1 MATLENNLLEGLNIA
16 PADVEALPL
25 VTNMDESVFLKQQLL
40 ADSQKSKFFTS
51 LGSAIQEEW
60 VLPTVINNIDRITAP
75 SGEPI
80 DKFTPE
86 LVRDLTE
93 GLEDSRAVREVLED
107 AQVNGYS
114 SAKLAQQSFLRTQN
128 NLKQINQ
135 DGWSGVT
142 ATALAVMFD
151 PVEWAA
157 IFGTSA
163 TVGALG
169 TPVAGVGAFLV
180 GAGKQGRNAYRTAKV
195 AALGGAELAAFE
207 SIRAKYRYDIE
218 AHDVMIAAGIG
229 AGLSGG
235 LDAATTAFIR
245 AGHRSRIA
253 AKVARGEELTPN
265 ERLFHDQY
273 NVDALATKL
282 IDRELQG
289 TELIDAVDGI
299 PTIASRKAATEATAE
314 EVAAIPKIAGFNMFG
329 LRNII
334 SSGARAANSELGR
347 IRYAARL
354 LSQNS
359 AGYKGG
365 KLETNNQSASE
376 VAERLQLKY
385 RSRMSEILP
394 NAQALWKKRTNLSV
408 AEFNAALSR
417 YVRGIDTDVAPEVKK
432 AGEAVKRLQREIAE
446 EAVAEDVVGF
456 SVDMLNANKNYMTRL
471 FNDDQ
476 IAAIRVRLGDD
487 ADDQIAMLVE
497 KAIREGQP
505 NIEENVKNWL
515 IKRSNGRRK
524 GTPKQVADYI
534 KRISMA
540 YTKSITDPKLGKMG
554 HAGANEMNLQD
565 LADILRAGG
574 FGEDEI
580 DDLTEVLTRT
590 NIPKAHK
597 RARNRMVLNEGA
609 RMPLRNA
616 DGSIE
621 EYSFNDLL
629 EQDAEQLFNSYVFQL
644 SGAIGL
650 ARNGINTNAANSSW
664 ESLVKQINDDIRAAP
679 ALDKEKLKGE
689 LDALEFIYDG
699 ITGRLP
705 QREDIS
711 NRTRDLNVGFRA
723 YSFAVNMGMSGM
735 SALMELTNVLFE
747 SSFKTILKS
756 APEYNNLLTKMSK
769 GKLDENDP
777 LMVELIDAFG
787 LGEEVALGKWN
798 NVTRYDMDDVGV
810 TISPERAW
818 ADKKGFGARA
828 MQAGQS
834 LQKTVAYWSGLTS
847 VTQVLR
853 RMSMHHYV
861 NEWALK
867 SADGKLPFSVTKR
880 QQLGLSEDMAR
891 NIQTIMRSKIVEKR
905 PNGTIKRL
913 NLKQWPKQVRDA
925 FEASGF
931 KDARQNVQEANIGST
946 NAFMRSEF
954 GRTFFQFLS
963 FTMASMEQQGQR
975 LGVRLARG
983 DMTAAKILTSAAM
996 MGGLMYAARVQLNAQ
1011 GRSDADEYIRDN
1023 LSPSRWAS
1031 GALSQ
1036 IGAASLFSYLLQV
1049 TTGAM
1054 NGNTYAIT
1062 PPAFSIAQSMMQ
1074 SGKNVWEGDLTETEY
1089 RTLLRILPLQS
1100 LYGARQILNGVANEF
1115 AN

>member
-16 PADVEALPL
+16 PADVERLPL

-40 ADSQKSKFFTS
+40 ADNQKSKFFTS

-60 VLPTVINNIDRITAP
+60 VLPTVINNMDRITAP
-75 SGEPI
+75 AGEPI
-80 DKFTPE
+80 DKFTPD

-93 GLEDSRAVREVLED
+93 GLEDSRAVREVLEN
-107 AQVNGYS
+107 AQVSGYS
-114 SAKLAQQSFLRTQN
+114 SAKLMQKSYLRTQN
-128 NLKQINQ
+128 NLQQINA
-135 DGWSGVT
+135 DGWSGIT

-163 TVGALG
+163 AVSAVG
-169 TPVAGVGAFLV
+169 TPAAGAAAFLA

-195 AALGGAELAAFE
+195 AAIGGAELAAFE
-207 SIRAKYRYDIE
+207 AIRAKYRYDIE

-229 AGLSGG
+229 AGLTGG
-235 LDAATTAFIR
+235 IDAATTAFRR
-245 AGHRSRIA
+245 AGERSRIA
-253 AKVARGEELTPN
+253 AKVARGEDLTPN

-273 NVDALATKL
+273 NVDALANKL

-289 TELIDAVDGI
+289 TELIDAVDGL
-299 PTIASRKAATEATAE
+299 PTRRAAATEATAE
-314 EVAAIPKIAGFNMFG
+314 QVEAIPKIAGFNMFG
-329 LRNII
+329 LRNLI

-354 LSQNS
+354 ISQNS

-385 RSRMSEILP
+385 RSKMSEILP
-394 NAQALWKKRTNLSV
+394 NAQALWNRKTGLSV
-408 AEFNAALSR
+408 AEFNASLSR
-417 YVRGIDTDVAPEVKK
+417 YVRGLDTDVAPEVQM
-432 AGEAVKRLQREIAE
+432 AGDAVKKLQREIAE
-446 EAVAEDVVGF
+446 EAVAEDVAGF
-456 SVDMLNANKNYMTRL
+456 SMDMLNSNRNYMTRL

-476 IAAIRVRLGDD
+476 ISALRVRLGDD
-487 ADDQIAMLVE
+487 ADDQIALLVE

-505 NIEENVKNWL
+505 AIEENVKNWL

-565 LADILRAGG
+565 LSDILKAGN
-574 FGEDEI
+574 FGKDEI
-580 DDLTEVLTRT
+580 DVLTDILTRT

-616 DGSIE
+616 DGTIE

-664 ESLVKQINDDIRAAP
+664 DDLVTQIKNDIRAAP

-699 ITGRLP
+699 ITGRLA

-747 SSFKTILKS
+747 YSFKTILKS
-756 APEYNNLLTKMSK
+756 APEYNNLLGKLSK
-769 GKLDENDP
+769 GQIDENDP

-828 MQAGQS
+828 MQAGQT

-867 SADGKLPFSVTKR
+867 AADGKVPFSVTKR
-880 QQLGLSEDMAR
+880 QQLGLSEDMAAR
-891 NIQTIMRSKIVEKR
+891 IQAIMRSDLVEKR

-913 NLKQWPKQVRDA
+913 NLKQWPREVRNA

-975 LGVRLARG
+975 LGVRAVRG
-983 DMTAAKILTSAAM
+983 DMTVAKILTSAAM
-996 MGGLMYAARVQLNAQ
+996 MGGLMYAARVHLNAQ

-1023 LSPSRWAS
+1023 LNPTRWAA
-1031 GALSQ
+1031 GAMSQ
-1036 IGAASLFSYLLQV
+1036 IGAASLFSYILQV

-1062 PPAFSIAQSMMQ
+1062 PPAFSIAQSVMQ
-1074 SGKNVWEGDLTETEY
+1074 SGKNIWEGDLTESEY
-1089 RTLLRILPLQS
+1089 RTLLRVLPLQS

>member
-16 PADVEALPL
+16 PADIERLPL

-60 VLPTVINNIDRITAP
+60 VLPTVINNMDRITAP
-75 SGEPI
+75 AGEPI
-80 DKFTPE
+80 DKFTPD

-93 GLEDSRAVREVLED
+93 GLEDSRAVREVLEN
-107 AQVNGYS
+107 AQVSGYS
-114 SAKLAQQSFLRTQN
+114 SAKLMQKSYLRTQN
-128 NLKQINQ
+128 NLQQINA
-135 DGWSGVT
+135 DGWSGIT

-163 TVGALG
+163 AVSAVG
-169 TPVAGVGAFLV
+169 TPAAGAAAFLA

-195 AALGGAELAAFE
+195 AAIGGAELAAFE
-207 SIRAKYRYDIE
+207 AIRAKYRYDIE

-229 AGLSGG
+229 AGITGG
-235 LDAATTAFIR
+235 IDAATTAFRR
-245 AGHRSRIA
+245 AGERSRIA
-253 AKVARGEELTPN
+253 AKVARGEDLTPN

-273 NVDALATKL
+273 NVDALANKL

-289 TELIDAVDGI
+289 TELIDAVDGL
-299 PTIASRKAATEATAE
+299 PTRRAAATEATAQ
-314 EVAAIPKIAGFNMFG
+314 EVEAIPKIAGFNMFG
-329 LRNII
+329 LRNLI

-354 LSQNS
+354 ISQNS

-385 RSRMSEILP
+385 RSKMSEILP
-394 NAQALWKKRTNLSV
+394 NAQALWNRKTGLSV
-408 AEFNAALSR
+408 AEFNASLSR
-417 YVRGIDTDVAPEVKK
+417 YVRGIDTDVAPEVQM
-432 AGEAVKRLQREIAE
+432 AGDAVKKLQREIAE

-456 SVDMLNANKNYMTRL
+456 SIDMLNANRNYMTRL

-476 IAAIRVRLGDD
+476 ISALRVRLGDD
-487 ADDQIAMLVE
+487 ADDQIALLVE

-505 NIEENVKNWL
+505 AIEENVKNWL

-565 LADILRAGG
+565 LSDILKAGN

-580 DDLTEVLTRT
+580 DVLTDILTRT

-664 ESLVKQINDDIRAAP
+664 DSLVRQINDDIKAAP

-747 SSFKTILKS
+747 YSFKTVLKS
-756 APEYNNLLTKMSK
+756 APEYNNLLGKLSK
-769 GKLDENDP
+769 GQIDENDP

-828 MQAGQS
+828 MQAGQT

-867 SADGKLPFSVTKR
+867 AADGKVPFSVTKR
-880 QQLGLSEDMAR
+880 QQLGLSEDMAAR
-891 NIQTIMRSKIVEKR
+891 IQTIMRSDLVEKR

-913 NLKQWPKQVRDA
+913 NLKQWPREVRNA

-975 LGVRLARG
+975 LGVRAVRG
-983 DMTAAKILTSAAM
+983 DMTVAKILTSAAM
-996 MGGLMYAARVQLNAQ
+996 MGGLMYAARVHLNAQ

-1023 LSPSRWAS
+1023 LNPTRWAA
-1031 GALSQ
+1031 GAMSQ
-1036 IGAASLFSYLLQV
+1036 IGAASLFSYILQV

-1062 PPAFSIAQSMMQ
+1062 PPAFSIAQSVMQ
-1074 SGKNVWEGDLTETEY
+1074 SGKNIWEGDLTESEY
-1089 RTLLRILPLQS
+1089 RTLLRVLPLQS

>member
-16 PADVEALPL
+16 PADVERLPL

-60 VLPTVINNIDRITAP
+60 VLPTVINNMDRITAP
-75 SGEPI
+75 AGEPI
-80 DKFTPE
+80 DKFTPD

-93 GLEDSRAVREVLED
+93 GLEDSRAVREVLEN
-107 AQVNGYS
+107 AQVSGYS
-114 SAKLAQQSFLRTQN
+114 SAKLMQKSYLRTQK
-128 NLKQINQ
+128 NLQQINA
-135 DGWSGVT
+135 DGWSGIT

-163 TVGALG
+163 AVSAVG
-169 TPVAGVGAFLV
+169 TPAAGAAAFLA

-195 AALGGAELAAFE
+195 AAIGGAELAAFE
-207 SIRAKYRYDIE
+207 AIRAKYRYDIE

-229 AGLSGG
+229 AGLTGG
-235 LDAATTAFIR
+235 IDAATTAFRR
-245 AGHRSRIA
+245 AGERSRIA
-253 AKVARGEELTPN
+253 AKVARGEDLTPN

-273 NVDALATKL
+273 NVDALANKL

-289 TELIDAVDGI
+289 TELIDAVDGL
-299 PTIASRKAATEATAE
+299 PTRRAAATEATAQ
-314 EVAAIPKIAGFNMFG
+314 EVEAIPKIAGFNMFG

-354 LSQNS
+354 ISQNS

-385 RSRMSEILP
+385 RSKMSEILP
-394 NAQALWKKRTNLSV
+394 NAQALWNRKTGLSV
-408 AEFNAALSR
+408 AEFNASLSR
-417 YVRGIDTDVAPEVKK
+417 YVRGIDTDVAPEVQM
-432 AGEAVKRLQREIAE
+432 AGDAVKKLQREIAE
-446 EAVAEDVVGF
+446 EAVAEDVAGF
-456 SVDMLNANKNYMTRL
+456 SIDMLNANRDYMTRL

-476 IAAIRVRLGDD
+476 ISALRVRLGDD
-487 ADDQIAMLVE
+487 ADDQIALLVE

-505 NIEENVKNWL
+505 AIEENVKNWL
-515 IKRSNGRRK
+515 IKRSKGRRK

-565 LADILRAGG
+565 LSDILKAGN

-580 DDLTEVLTRT
+580 DVLTDILTRT

-664 ESLVKQINDDIRAAP
+664 DDLVRQINDDIRAAP
-679 ALDKEKLKGE
+679 ALDKQKLKGE

-699 ITGRLP
+699 ITGRLA

-747 SSFKTILKS
+747 YSFKTVLKS
-756 APEYNNLLTKMSK
+756 APEYNNLLGKLSK
-769 GKLDENDP
+769 GQIDENDP

-828 MQAGQS
+828 MQAGQT

-867 SADGKLPFSVTKR
+867 AADGKVPFSVTKR
-880 QQLGLSEDMAR
+880 QQLGLSEDMAAR
-891 NIQTIMRSKIVEKR
+891 IQTIMRSDLVEKR

-913 NLKQWPKQVRDA
+913 NLKQWPREVRNA

-975 LGVRLARG
+975 LGVRAVRG
-983 DMTAAKILTSAAM
+983 DMTVAKILTSAAM
-996 MGGLMYAARVQLNAQ
+996 MGGLMYAARVHLNAE

-1023 LSPSRWAS
+1023 LNPTRWAA
-1031 GALSQ
+1031 GAMSQ
-1036 IGAASLFSYLLQV
+1036 IGAASLFSYILQV

-1062 PPAFSIAQSMMQ
+1062 PPAFSIAQSVMQ
-1074 SGKNVWEGDLTETEY
+1074 SGKNIWEGDLTESEY
-1089 RTLLRILPLQS
+1089 RTLLRVLPLQS

>member
-16 PADVEALPL
+16 PADVERLPL

-40 ADSQKSKFFTS
+40 ADNQKSKFFTS

-60 VLPTVINNIDRITAP
+60 VLPTVINNMDRITAP
-75 SGEPI
+75 AGEPI
-80 DKFTPE
+80 DKFTPD

-93 GLEDSRAVREVLED
+93 GLEDSRAVREVLEN
-107 AQVNGYS
+107 AQVSGYS
-114 SAKLAQQSFLRTQN
+114 SAKLMQKSYLRTQN
-128 NLKQINQ
+128 NLQQINA
-135 DGWSGVT
+135 DGWSGIT

-163 TVGALG
+163 AVSAVG
-169 TPVAGVGAFLV
+169 TPAAGAAAFLA

-195 AALGGAELAAFE
+195 AAIGGAELAAFE
-207 SIRAKYRYDIE
+207 AIRAKYRYDIE

-229 AGLSGG
+229 AGLTGG
-235 LDAATTAFIR
+235 IDAATTAFRR
-245 AGHRSRIA
+245 AGERSRIA
-253 AKVARGEELTPN
+253 AKVARGEDLTPN

-273 NVDALATKL
+273 NVDALANKL

-289 TELIDAVDGI
+289 TELIDAVDGL
-299 PTIASRKAATEATAE
+299 PTRRAAATEATAE
-314 EVAAIPKIAGFNMFG
+314 QVEAIPKIAGFNMFG
-329 LRNII
+329 LRNLI

-354 LSQNS
+354 ISQNS

-385 RSRMSEILP
+385 RSKMSEILP
-394 NAQALWKKRTNLSV
+394 NAQALWNRKTGLSV
-408 AEFNAALSR
+408 AEFNASLSR
-417 YVRGIDTDVAPEVKK
+417 YVRGLDTDVAPEVQM
-432 AGEAVKRLQREIAE
+432 AGDAVKKLQREIAE
-446 EAVAEDVVGF
+446 EAVAEDVAGF
-456 SVDMLNANKNYMTRL
+456 SMDMLNSNRNYMTRL

-476 IAAIRVRLGDD
+476 ISALRVRLGDD
-487 ADDQIAMLVE
+487 ADDQIALLVE

-505 NIEENVKNWL
+505 AIEENVKNWL

-565 LADILRAGG
+565 LSDILKAGN

-580 DDLTEVLTRT
+580 DVLTDILTRT

-616 DGSIE
+616 DGTIE

-664 ESLVKQINDDIRAAP
+664 DSLVRQINDDIKAAP

-747 SSFKTILKS
+747 YSFKTVLKS
-756 APEYNNLLTKMSK
+756 APEYNNLLGKLSK
-769 GKLDENDP
+769 GQIDENDP

-828 MQAGQS
+828 MQAGQT

-867 SADGKLPFSVTKR
+867 AADGKVPFSVTKR
-880 QQLGLSEDMAR
+880 QQLGLSEDMAAR
-891 NIQTIMRSKIVEKR
+891 IQTIMRSDLVEKR

-913 NLKQWPKQVRDA
+913 NLKQWPREVRNA

-975 LGVRLARG
+975 LGVRAVRG
-983 DMTAAKILTSAAM
+983 DMTVAKILTSAAM
-996 MGGLMYAARVQLNAQ
+996 MGGLMYAARVHLNAQ

-1023 LSPSRWAS
+1023 LNPTRWAA
-1031 GALSQ
+1031 GAMSQ
-1036 IGAASLFSYLLQV
+1036 IGAASLFSYILQV

-1062 PPAFSIAQSMMQ
+1062 PPAFSIAQSVMQ
-1074 SGKNVWEGDLTETEY
+1074 SGKNIWEGDLTESEY
-1089 RTLLRILPLQS
+1089 RTLLRVLPLQS

>member
-16 PADVEALPL
+16 PADVERLPL

-60 VLPTVINNIDRITAP
+60 VLPTVINNMDRITAP
-75 SGEPI
+75 AGEPI
-80 DKFTPE
+80 DKFTPD

-93 GLEDSRAVREVLED
+93 GLEDSRAVREVLEN
-107 AQVNGYS
+107 AQVSGYS
-114 SAKLAQQSFLRTQN
+114 SAKLMQKSYLRTQK
-128 NLKQINQ
+128 NLQQINA
-135 DGWSGVT
+135 DGWSGIT

-163 TVGALG
+163 AVSAVG
-169 TPVAGVGAFLV
+169 TPAAGAAAFLA

-195 AALGGAELAAFE
+195 AAIGGAELAAFE
-207 SIRAKYRYDIE
+207 AIRAKYRYDIE

-229 AGLSGG
+229 AGLTGG
-235 LDAATTAFIR
+235 IDAATTAFRR
-245 AGHRSRIA
+245 AGERSRIA
-253 AKVARGEELTPN
+253 AKVARGEDLTPN

-273 NVDALATKL
+273 NVDALANKL

-289 TELIDAVDGI
+289 TELIDAVDGL
-299 PTIASRKAATEATAE
+299 PTRRAAATEATAQ
-314 EVAAIPKIAGFNMFG
+314 EVEAIPKIAGFNMFG

-354 LSQNS
+354 ISQNS

-385 RSRMSEILP
+385 RSKMSEILP
-394 NAQALWKKRTNLSV
+394 NAQALWNRKTGLSV
-408 AEFNAALSR
+408 AEFNASLSR
-417 YVRGIDTDVAPEVKK
+417 YVRGIDTDVAPEVQM
-432 AGEAVKRLQREIAE
+432 AGDAVKKLQREIAE
-446 EAVAEDVVGF
+446 EAVAEDVAGF
-456 SVDMLNANKNYMTRL
+456 SIDMLNANRDYMTRL

-476 IAAIRVRLGDD
+476 ISALRVRLGDD
-487 ADDQIAMLVE
+487 ADDQIALLVE

-505 NIEENVKNWL
+505 AIEENVKNWL
-515 IKRSNGRRK
+515 IKRSKGRRK

-565 LADILRAGG
+565 LSDILKAGN

-580 DDLTEVLTRT
+580 DVLTDILTRT

-664 ESLVKQINDDIRAAP
+664 DDLVRQINDDIRAAP
-679 ALDKEKLKGE
+679 ALDKQKLKGE

-699 ITGRLP
+699 ITGRLA

-747 SSFKTILKS
+747 YSFKTVLKS
-756 APEYNNLLTKMSK
+756 APEYNNLLGKLSK
-769 GKLDENDP
+769 GQIDENDP

-828 MQAGQS
+828 MQAGQT

-867 SADGKLPFSVTKR
+867 AADGKVPFSVTKR
-880 QQLGLSEDMAR
+880 QQLGLSEDMAAR
-891 NIQTIMRSKIVEKR
+891 IQTIMRSDLVEKR

-913 NLKQWPKQVRDA
+913 NLKQWPREVRNA
-925 FEASGF
+925 FEASG
-931 KDARQNVQEANIGST
+931 I
-946 NAFMRSEF
+946 
-954 GRTFFQFLS
+954 
-963 FTMASMEQQGQR
+963 
-975 LGVRLARG
+975 
-983 DMTAAKILTSAAM
+983 
-996 MGGLMYAARVQLNAQ
+996 
-1011 GRSDADEYIRDN
+1011 
-1023 LSPSRWAS
+1023 
-1031 GALSQ
+1031 
-1036 IGAASLFSYLLQV
+1036 
-1049 TTGAM
+1049 
-1054 NGNTYAIT
+1054 
-1062 PPAFSIAQSMMQ
+1062 
-1074 SGKNVWEGDLTETEY
+1074 
-1089 RTLLRILPLQS
+1089 
-1100 LYGARQILNGVANEF
+1100 
-1115 AN
+1115 

>member
-16 PADVEALPL
+16 PADVERLPL

-40 ADSQKSKFFTS
+40 ADNQKSKFFTS

-60 VLPTVINNIDRITAP
+60 VLPTVINNMDRITAP
-75 SGEPI
+75 AGEPI
-80 DKFTPE
+80 DKFTPD

-93 GLEDSRAVREVLED
+93 GLEDSRAVREVLEN
-107 AQVNGYS
+107 AQVSGYS
-114 SAKLAQQSFLRTQN
+114 SAKLMQKSYLRTQN
-128 NLKQINQ
+128 NLQQINA
-135 DGWSGVT
+135 DGWSGIT

-163 TVGALG
+163 AVTAVG
-169 TPVAGVGAFLV
+169 TPAAGAAAFLA

-195 AALGGAELAAFE
+195 AAIGGAELAAFE
-207 SIRAKYRYDIE
+207 AIRAKYRYDIE

-229 AGLSGG
+229 AGLTGG
-235 LDAATTAFIR
+235 IDAATTAFRR
-245 AGHRSRIA
+245 AGERSRIA
-253 AKVARGEELTPN
+253 AKVARGEDLTPN

-273 NVDALATKL
+273 NVDALANKL

-289 TELIDAVDGI
+289 TELIDAVDGL
-299 PTIASRKAATEATAE
+299 PTRRAAATEATAQ
-314 EVAAIPKIAGFNMFG
+314 EVEAIPKIAGFNMFG
-329 LRNII
+329 LRNLI

-354 LSQNS
+354 ISQNS

-385 RSRMSEILP
+385 RSKMSEILP
-394 NAQALWKKRTNLSV
+394 NAQALWNRKTGLSV
-408 AEFNAALSR
+408 TEFNASLSR
-417 YVRGIDTDVAPEVKK
+417 YVRGIDTDVAPEVKM
-432 AGEAVKRLQREIAE
+432 AGDAVKKLQREIAE

-456 SVDMLNANKNYMTRL
+456 SIDMLNANRNYMTRL

-476 IAAIRVRLGDD
+476 ISALRVRLGDD
-487 ADDQIAMLVE
+487 ADDQIALLVE

-505 NIEENVKNWL
+505 AIEENVKNWL

-565 LADILRAGG
+565 LSDILKAGN

-580 DDLTEVLTRT
+580 DVLTDILTRT

-664 ESLVKQINDDIRAAP
+664 DSLVRQINDDIKAAP

-747 SSFKTILKS
+747 YSFKTVLKS
-756 APEYNNLLTKMSK
+756 APEYNNLLGKLSK
-769 GKLDENDP
+769 GQIDENDP

-828 MQAGQS
+828 MQAGQT

-867 SADGKLPFSVTKR
+867 AADGKVPFSVTKR
-880 QQLGLSEDMAR
+880 QQLGLSEDMAAR
-891 NIQTIMRSKIVEKR
+891 IQTIMRSDLVEKR

-913 NLKQWPKQVRDA
+913 NLKQWPREVRNA

-975 LGVRLARG
+975 LGVRAVRG
-983 DMTAAKILTSAAM
+983 DMTVAKILTSAAM
-996 MGGLMYAARVQLNAQ
+996 MGGLMYAARVHLNAQ

-1023 LSPSRWAS
+1023 LNPTRWAA
-1031 GALSQ
+1031 GAMSQ
-1036 IGAASLFSYLLQV
+1036 IGAASLFSYILQV

-1062 PPAFSIAQSMMQ
+1062 PPAFSIAQSVMQ
-1074 SGKNVWEGDLTETEY
+1074 SGKNIWEGDLTESEY
-1089 RTLLRILPLQS
+1089 RTLLRVLPLQS

>member
-16 PADVEALPL
+16 PADVERLPL

-60 VLPTVINNIDRITAP
+60 VLPTVINNMDRITAP
-75 SGEPI
+75 AGEPI
-80 DKFTPE
+80 DKFTPD

-93 GLEDSRAVREVLED
+93 GLEDSRAVREVIED

-114 SAKLAQQSFLRTQN
+114 SAKLMQKSYLRTQK
-128 NLKQINQ
+128 NLQQINS
-135 DGWSGVT
+135 DGWSGIT

-163 TVGALG
+163 AVSAVG
-169 TPVAGVGAFLV
+169 TPAAGVGAFLA

-195 AALGGAELAAFE
+195 AAIGGAELAAFE
-207 SIRAKYRYDIE
+207 AIRAKYRYDIE

-229 AGLSGG
+229 AGITGG
-235 LDAATTAFIR
+235 LDAATTAFRR
-245 AGHRSRIA
+245 AGERSRIA

-273 NVDALATKL
+273 NVDALANKL
-282 IDRELQG
+282 IQRELEG
-289 TELIDAVDGI
+289 TELIDAVDGL
-299 PTIASRKAATEATAE
+299 PTRREAATEATKE
-314 EVAAIPKIAGFNMFG
+314 QVEAIPKIAGFNMFG

-385 RSRMSEILP
+385 RSKMSEILP
-394 NAQALWKKRTNLSV
+394 NAQALWKKRTGLSI
-408 AEFNAALSR
+408 AEFNASVSR
-417 YVRGIDTDVAPEVKK
+417 YIRGVDANVAPEIQR
-432 AGEAVKRLQREIAE
+432 AGEAVKKLQREIAE
-446 EAVAEDVVGF
+446 EAVAEDVAGF
-456 SVDMLNANKNYMTRL
+456 SIDMLNANRNYMTRL

-476 IAAIRVRLGDD
+476 IAALRLRLGND
-487 ADDQIAMLVE
+487 ADDQIALLVE

-505 NIEENVKNWL
+505 AIEENVKNWL
-515 IKRSNGRRK
+515 IKRSKGKRK

-565 LADILRAGG
+565 LSDILRAGN
-574 FGEDEI
+574 FDEDEI
-580 DDLTEVLTRT
+580 DVLTDILTRT

-597 RARNRMVLNEGA
+597 RARNRMVLNESA
-609 RMPLRNA
+609 RLPLRNA

-664 ESLVKQINDDIRAAP
+664 ESLVRQINDDIRAAP
-679 ALDKEKLKGE
+679 ALDKEKLRGE

-711 NRTRDLNVGFRA
+711 NRTRDINVAFRA

-747 SSFKTILKS
+747 YSFKTLLKS
-756 APEYNNLLTKMSK
+756 APEYKNLLGRMSK
-769 GKLDENDP
+769 GQIDENDP

-861 NEWALK
+861 NEWALQ
-867 SADGKLPFSVTKR
+867 AANGKIPFSVIKR
-880 QQLGLSEDMAR
+880 QQLGLSEDMATR
-891 NIQTIMRSKIVEKR
+891 IQTIMRSNIVEKR
-905 PNGTIKRL
+905 PNGTVRRL
-913 NLKQWPKQVRDA
+913 NLKQWPTEVRNA

-946 NAFMRSEF
+946 NAFMRSEL

-975 LGVRLARG
+975 LGVRFVRG
-983 DMTAAKILTSAAM
+983 DMTVVKILMSAAM
-996 MGGLMYAARVQLNAQ
+996 MGGLMYATRVHLNAQ
-1011 GRSDADEYIRDN
+1011 GRSDADQYIRDN
-1023 LSPSRWAS
+1023 LSLGRLAG
-1031 GALSQ
+1031 GAMSQ
-1036 IGAASLFSYLLQV
+1036 IGAASLFSYIFQV

-1062 PPAFSIAQSMMQ
+1062 PPAFSIAQSVMK
-1074 SGKNVWEGDLTETEY
+1074 SGKNIWEGDLSESEY

-1100 LYGARQILNGVANEF
+1100 LYGARQILNGMANEF

>member
-16 PADVEALPL
+16 PADVEALPI

-75 SGEPI
+75 AGEPI
-80 DKFTPE
+80 DKFTPD

-93 GLEDSRAVREVLED
+93 GLEDSRAVREVLQD

-114 SAKLAQQSFLRTQN
+114 SAKLAQQSFLRTQK
-128 NLKQINQ
+128 NLQQINQ

-151 PVEWAA
+151 PAEWLA

-163 TVGALG
+163 AAGAIG
-169 TPVAGVGAFLV
+169 TPAAGVGAFLV
-180 GAGKQGRNAYRTAKV
+180 GAGKQGRNAYRTAKI

-229 AGLSGG
+229 AGITGG
-235 LDAATTAFIR
+235 LDAATTAFVR

-265 ERLFHDQY
+265 EKLFHDQY

-282 IDRELQG
+282 IERELESG
-289 TELIDAVDGI
+289 DILNSVDGI
-299 PTIASRKAATEATAE
+299 TRRGAATEATAE
-314 EVAAIPKIAGFNMFG
+314 EVAAIPKIAGWDIFG
-329 LRNII
+329 LRNVI

-354 LSQNS
+354 IAQNS

-385 RSRMSEILP
+385 RSKMSEILP
-394 NAQALWKKRTNLSV
+394 NAQALWKKNTGLSV
-408 AEFNAALSR
+408 ADFNAALSR
-417 YVRGIDTDVAPEVKK
+417 YVRGIDTDVAPEVRK
-432 AGEAVKRLQREIAE
+432 AGDAVDRLQREIAE
-446 EAVAEDVVGF
+446 EAVKEDVAGF
-456 SVDMLNANKNYMTRL
+456 SMDMLNFNKNYMTRI
-471 FNDDQ
+471 FNDEQ
-476 IAAIRVRLGDD
+476 ITAIRLRLGAD
-487 ADDQIAMLVE
+487 ADDQIAMLIE

-515 IKRSNGRRK
+515 IKRSKGRRK
-524 GTPKQVADYI
+524 GTPQQVADYI

-565 LADILRAGG
+565 LSDILRVGN
-574 FGEDEI
+574 FDEDEI
-580 DDLTEVLTRT
+580 DVLTDILTRT
-590 NIPKAHK
+590 NIPKSHK

-616 DGSIE
+616 DGTIE

-629 EQDAEQLFNSYVFQL
+629 EQDAEQLFNSYIFQV

-650 ARNGINTNAANSSW
+650 ARNGINTNAPNSSW
-664 ESLVKQINDDIRAAP
+664 EALVRQINDDIRAAP

-689 LDALEFIYDG
+689 LDALQFIYDG

-711 NRTRDLNVGFRA
+711 NRTRDLNVAFRA

-735 SALMELTNVLFE
+735 SALMELSNVLFE
-747 SSFKTILKS
+747 YSFKTILKS
-756 APEYNNLLTKMSK
+756 APEYNNLLTRLSK
-769 GKLDENDP
+769 GQLDENDP

-810 TISPERAW
+810 AISPERAW

-861 NEWALK
+861 NEWVLK
-867 SADGKLPFSVTKR
+867 AADGQLPFSVTKR
-880 QQLGLSEDMAR
+880 QQLGLSEDMAAR
-891 NIQTIMRSKIVEKR
+891 IQTIMRSNIVEKR
-905 PNGTIKRL
+905 PNGTVKRL
-913 NLKQWPKQVRDA
+913 NLKQWPTEVRNA

-975 LGVRLARG
+975 LGVRLGRG

-996 MGGLMYAARVQLNAQ
+996 MGGLMYAARVHLNAE

-1023 LSPSRWAS
+1023 LAPSKWAA

-1062 PPAFSIAQSMMQ
+1062 PPAFSIAQSVMQ
-1074 SGKNVWEGDLTETEY
+1074 SGKNIWEGDLTESEY

>member
-16 PADVEALPL
+16 PADVERLPL

-40 ADSQKSKFFTS
+40 ADNQKSKFFTS

-60 VLPTVINNIDRITAP
+60 VLPTVINNMDRITAP
-75 SGEPI
+75 AGEPI
-80 DKFTPE
+80 DKFTPD

-93 GLEDSRAVREVLED
+93 GLEDSRAVREVLEN
-107 AQVNGYS
+107 AQVSGYS
-114 SAKLAQQSFLRTQN
+114 SAKLMQKSYLRTQN
-128 NLKQINQ
+128 NLQQINA
-135 DGWSGVT
+135 DGWSGIT

-163 TVGALG
+163 AVSAVG
-169 TPVAGVGAFLV
+169 TPAAGAAAFLA

-195 AALGGAELAAFE
+195 AAIGGAELAAFE
-207 SIRAKYRYDIE
+207 AIRAKYRYDIE

-229 AGLSGG
+229 AGLTGG
-235 LDAATTAFIR
+235 IDAATTAFRR
-245 AGHRSRIA
+245 AGERSRIA
-253 AKVARGEELTPN
+253 AKVARGEDLTPN

-273 NVDALATKL
+273 NVDALANKL

-289 TELIDAVDGI
+289 TELIDAVDGL
-299 PTIASRKAATEATAE
+299 PTRRAAATEATAE
-314 EVAAIPKIAGFNMFG
+314 QVEAIPKIAGFNMFG
-329 LRNII
+329 LRNLI

-354 LSQNS
+354 ISQNS

-385 RSRMSEILP
+385 RSKMSEILP
-394 NAQALWKKRTNLSV
+394 NAQALWNRKTGLSV
-408 AEFNAALSR
+408 AEFNASLSR
-417 YVRGIDTDVAPEVKK
+417 YVRGLDTDVAPEVQM
-432 AGEAVKRLQREIAE
+432 AGDAVKKLQREIAE
-446 EAVAEDVVGF
+446 EAVAEDVAGF
-456 SVDMLNANKNYMTRL
+456 SMDMLNSNRNYMTRL

-476 IAAIRVRLGDD
+476 ISALRVRLGDD
-487 ADDQIAMLVE
+487 ADDQIALLVE

-505 NIEENVKNWL
+505 AIEENVKNWL

-565 LADILRAGG
+565 LSDILKAGN

-580 DDLTEVLTRT
+580 DVLTDILTRT

-616 DGSIE
+616 DGTIE

-664 ESLVKQINDDIRAAP
+664 DSLVRQINDDIKAAP

-747 SSFKTILKS
+747 YSFKTVLKS
-756 APEYNNLLTKMSK
+756 APEYNNLLGKLSK
-769 GKLDENDP
+769 GQIDENDP

-828 MQAGQS
+828 MQAGQT

-867 SADGKLPFSVTKR
+867 AADGKVPFSVTKR
-880 QQLGLSEDMAR
+880 QQLGLSEDMAAR
-891 NIQTIMRSKIVEKR
+891 IQTIMRSDLVEKR

-913 NLKQWPKQVRDA
+913 NLKQWPREVRNA

-975 LGVRLARG
+975 LGVRAVRG
-983 DMTAAKILTSAAM
+983 DMTVAKILTSAAM
-996 MGGLMYAARVQLNAQ
+996 MGGLMYAARVHLNAQ

-1023 LSPSRWAS
+1023 LNPTRWAS
-1031 GALSQ
+1031 GAMSQ
-1036 IGAASLFSYLLQV
+1036 IGAASLFSYILQV

-1062 PPAFSIAQSMMQ
+1062 PPAFSIAQSVMQ
-1074 SGKNVWEGDLTETEY
+1074 SGKNIWEGDLTESEY
-1089 RTLLRILPLQS
+1089 RTLLRVLPLQS

>member
-16 PADVEALPL
+16 PADVERLPL

-60 VLPTVINNIDRITAP
+60 VLPTVINNMDRITAP
-75 SGEPI
+75 AGEPI
-80 DKFTPE
+80 DKFTPD

-93 GLEDSRAVREVLED
+93 GLEDSRAVREVLEN
-107 AQVNGYS
+107 AQVSGYS
-114 SAKLAQQSFLRTQN
+114 SAKLMQKSYLRTQN
-128 NLKQINQ
+128 NLQQINA
-135 DGWSGVT
+135 DGWSGIT

-163 TVGALG
+163 AVSAVG
-169 TPVAGVGAFLV
+169 TPAAGAAAFLA

-195 AALGGAELAAFE
+195 AAIGGAELAAFE
-207 SIRAKYRYDIE
+207 AIRAKYRYDIE

-229 AGLSGG
+229 AGLTGG
-235 LDAATTAFIR
+235 IDAATTAFRR
-245 AGHRSRIA
+245 AGERSRIA
-253 AKVARGEELTPN
+253 AKVARGEDLTPN

-273 NVDALATKL
+273 NVDALANKL

-289 TELIDAVDGI
+289 TELIDAVDGL
-299 PTIASRKAATEATAE
+299 PTRRAAATEATAQ
-314 EVAAIPKIAGFNMFG
+314 EVEAIPKIAGFNMFG
-329 LRNII
+329 LRNLI

-354 LSQNS
+354 ISQNS

-385 RSRMSEILP
+385 RSKMSEILP
-394 NAQALWKKRTNLSV
+394 NAQALWNRKTGLSV
-408 AEFNAALSR
+408 AEFNASLSR
-417 YVRGIDTDVAPEVKK
+417 YVRGIDTDVAPEVQM
-432 AGEAVKRLQREIAE
+432 AGDAVKKLQREIAE

-456 SVDMLNANKNYMTRL
+456 SVDMLNANRNYMTRL

-476 IAAIRVRLGDD
+476 ISALRVRLGDD
-487 ADDQIAMLVE
+487 ADDQIALLVE

-505 NIEENVKNWL
+505 AIEENVKNWL

-565 LADILRAGG
+565 LSDILKAGN

-580 DDLTEVLTRT
+580 DVLTDILTRT

-664 ESLVKQINDDIRAAP
+664 DSLVRQINDDIKAAP

-747 SSFKTILKS
+747 YSFKTVLKS
-756 APEYNNLLTKMSK
+756 APEYNNLLGKLSK
-769 GKLDENDP
+769 GQIDENDP

-828 MQAGQS
+828 MQAGQT

-867 SADGKLPFSVTKR
+867 AADGKVPFSVTKR
-880 QQLGLSEDMAR
+880 QQLGLSEDMAAR
-891 NIQTIMRSKIVEKR
+891 IQTIMRSNLVEKR

-913 NLKQWPKQVRDA
+913 NLKQWPREVRNA

-975 LGVRLARG
+975 LGVRAVRG
-983 DMTAAKILTSAAM
+983 DMTVAKILTSAAM
-996 MGGLMYAARVQLNAQ
+996 MGGLMYAARVHLNAE

-1023 LSPSRWAS
+1023 LNPTRWAA
-1031 GALSQ
+1031 GAMSQ
-1036 IGAASLFSYLLQV
+1036 IGAASLFSYILQV

-1062 PPAFSIAQSMMQ
+1062 PPAFSIAQSVMQ
-1074 SGKNVWEGDLTETEY
+1074 SGKNIWEGDLTETEY
-1089 RTLLRILPLQS
+1089 RTLLRVLPLQS

>member
-16 PADVEALPL
+16 PADVERLPL

-60 VLPTVINNIDRITAP
+60 VLPTVINNMDRITAP
-75 SGEPI
+75 AGEPI
-80 DKFTPE
+80 DKFTPD

-93 GLEDSRAVREVLED
+93 GLEDSRAVREVIED

-114 SAKLAQQSFLRTQN
+114 SAKLMQKSYLRTQK
-128 NLKQINQ
+128 NLQQINE
-135 DGWSGVT
+135 DGWSGIT

-163 TVGALG
+163 AVSAVG
-169 TPVAGVGAFLV
+169 TPAAGVTAFLA

-195 AALGGAELAAFE
+195 AAIGGAELAAFE
-207 SIRAKYRYDIE
+207 AIRAKYRYDIE

-229 AGLSGG
+229 AGITGG
-235 LDAATTAFIR
+235 IDAATTAFRR
-245 AGHRSRIA
+245 AGERSRIA

-273 NVDALATKL
+273 NVDALANKL
-282 IDRELQG
+282 IQKELEG
-289 TELIDAVDGI
+289 TELIDAVDGL
-299 PTIASRKAATEATAE
+299 PTRRAAATEATAE

-329 LRNII
+329 LRNLI

-385 RSRMSEILP
+385 RSKMSEILP
-394 NAQALWKKRTNLSV
+394 NAQALWNKRTGLSI
-408 AEFNAALSR
+408 AEFNASLSR
-417 YVRGIDTDVAPEVKK
+417 YVRGIDTNVAPEVQR
-432 AGEAVKRLQREIAE
+432 AGEAVKKLQREIAE
-446 EAVAEDVVGF
+446 EAVAEDVAGF
-456 SVDMLNANKNYMTRL
+456 SIDMLNANRNYMTRL

-487 ADDQIAMLVE
+487 ADDQIALLVE

-505 NIEENVKNWL
+505 AIEENVKNWL
-515 IKRSNGRRK
+515 IKRSKGRRK

-565 LADILRAGG
+565 LSDILRAGN
-574 FGEDEI
+574 FDEDEI
-580 DDLTEVLTRT
+580 DVLTDILTRT

-609 RMPLRNA
+609 RLPLRNA

-679 ALDKEKLKGE
+679 ALDKEKLRGE

-747 SSFKTILKS
+747 YSFKTLLKS
-756 APEYNNLLTKMSK
+756 APEYRNLLGKMSK
-769 GKLDENDP
+769 GQIDENDP

-828 MQAGQS
+828 MQAGQT

-867 SADGKLPFSVTKR
+867 AADGKVPFSVTKR
-880 QQLGLSEDMAR
+880 QQLGLSEDMAAR
-891 NIQTIMRSKIVEKR
+891 IQAIMRSNIVEKR
-905 PNGTIKRL
+905 PNGTVKRL
-913 NLKQWPKQVRDA
+913 NLKQWPTEVRNA

-975 LGVRLARG
+975 LGVRLRRG
-983 DMTAAKILTSAAM
+983 DMTVAKILTSAAM
-996 MGGLMYAARVQLNAQ
+996 MGGLMYAARVHLNAQ

-1023 LSPSRWAS
+1023 LSPTRWAS
-1031 GALSQ
+1031 GAMSQ
-1036 IGAASLFSYLLQV
+1036 IGAASLFSYILQV

-1062 PPAFSIAQSMMQ
+1062 PPAFSIAQSVMQ
-1074 SGKNVWEGDLTETEY
+1074 SGKNIWEGDLTESEY
-1089 RTLLRILPLQS
+1089 RTLLRVLPLQS